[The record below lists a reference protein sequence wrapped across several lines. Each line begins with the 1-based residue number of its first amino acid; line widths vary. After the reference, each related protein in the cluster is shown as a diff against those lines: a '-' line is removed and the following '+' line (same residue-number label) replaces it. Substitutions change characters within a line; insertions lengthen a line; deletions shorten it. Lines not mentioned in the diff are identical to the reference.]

1 MATERFL
8 LIVAKL
14 DAVYAKVRSV
24 ESHTVFDD
32 INVAKGAAAA
42 SMLMSPPRRFWVIY
56 KVTKDGAEG
65 VASGGIVRP
74 SSVWDVIE
82 EALLLMIESLI
93 VALKEEI
100 RKADGAYAADG
111 QWIEHE
117 CKPQAGEC
125 DRQTE
130 CINLSP
136 PTDETFEERCQRVR
150 VGVTKLIEDEQ
161 RIRPAGA
168 MFNPWA
174 TGEPTAHTLEWV
186 RSGDVSTS
194 LVAPLTTA
202 SQTEMDFPDAWAKTK
217 GKSAVVGVLDTG
229 CRTSHTA
236 FGGARIE
243 VIDCVGQGQHI
254 ADVNSHGTFVTSQ
267 IAART
272 LGVGNTGDAPEV
284 SVCVAA
290 VLAQPQGYGTDS
302 WIARG
307 IMALLAVGVDVI
319 TGSLGGPDPLPE
331 TEKAIRAALKAGVPV
346 CFATGNGGQDLDQV
360 AYPARYDGVIGVGS
374 CTSHGVQSPFSQDG
388 YGLDIYACGERQLGA
403 VSSGGYQLWDG
414 TSMATPHVAAAI
426 ALRMSDRKSNGRG
439 EETPMAT
446 EFALYQSAK
455 GRDIGE
461 SGQAGWAGTLQAGAL
476 VSAGMPADPP
486 PAPPTPT
493 DEVVYEWTQK
503 GISADEAMDLL
514 VPIAAEYYKGVA
526 GTKFKVIVTRP
537 KV

>member
-1 MATERFL
+1 MATEKFL
-8 LIVAKL
+8 LVVAKL
-14 DAVYAKVRSV
+14 DSVYAKVRSV
-24 ESHTVFDD
+24 VSHEVFND
-32 INVAKGAAAA
+32 IRDAKGAAAA
-42 SMLMSPPRRFWVIY
+42 SMLGAPPRRFWVIY
-56 KVTKDGAEG
+56 KVTGDTAEG
-65 VASGGIVRP
+65 VATGGIVRP

-82 EALLLMIESLI
+82 EALLVMIESAINL
-93 VALKEEI
+93 LKDEI
-100 RKADGAYAADG
+100 RKADGESAADG
-111 QWIEHE
+111 RYTEI
-117 CKPQAGEC
+117 KGAPRSGEC
-125 DRQTE
+125 DRPAD
-130 CINLSP
+130 CIGLSP
-136 PTDETFEERCQRVR
+136 PAGETFEERCQRVR
-150 VGVTKLIEDEQ
+150 IGVARLIEDEQ
-161 RIRPAGA
+161 RVRPAGA

-174 TGEPTAHTLEWV
+174 TGEPTAHTLEFV
-186 RSGDVSTS
+186 RSGDVSAS
-194 LVAPLTTA
+194 LVSTLTTA
-202 SQTEMDFPDAWAKTK
+202 SQEAMDFPAAWKRTR
-217 GKSAVVGVLDTG
+217 GRSAVVGVLDTG
-229 CRTSHTA
+229 CRTSHQA
-236 FGGARIE
+236 FGDIKIE
-243 VIDCVGQGQHI
+243 VIDCVGQGR
-254 ADVNSHGTFVTSQ
+254 AVTDVNSHGTFVSSQ
-267 IAART
+267 IAARF
-272 LGVGNTGDAPEV
+272 LGSSDTGDAPEA
-284 SVCVAA
+284 SICVAA

-514 VPIAAEYYKGVA
+514 VPIAAEYHKGVA

-537 KV
+537 KA